1 MLDVKMWITDVDA
14 GKKVLY
20 EHYEKE
26 MTTKAVINAKSAIP
40 MQTKRTVLSQEVL
53 RILLH
58 CSEYVEWETV
68 CSHINAHMK
77 KMQYSGYTQ
86 PFRYNVVKSALN
98 AFESIKEKKVLG
110 IRPINRP
117 KDWRRAERDEETQEK
132 KRTWYRNGGFD
143 SVLFVPS
150 TPEGKLKN
158 MYQRE
163 IAKSG
168 VRIKVVEKTGTTLRS
183 RMQTSDPFKPQGCGR
198 LQCFVCSSGGT
209 GNCNSES
216 ITYEI
221 MCKGECEERN
231 DYKGESGSNAY
242 TRGEKHKTDLNARN
256 ATNSPLWRHCRD
268 VHNGDLQEFQMNVTG
283 TFKDD
288 AMLRQIME
296 AVQIEN
302 VEPAKLM
309 NTRAEW
315 NMTRVPRATIT

>member
-1 MLDVKMWITDVDA
+1 
-14 GKKVLY
+14 
-20 EHYEKE
+20 
-26 MTTKAVINAKSAIP
+26 
-40 MQTKRTVLSQEVL
+40 
-53 RILLH
+53 
-58 CSEYVEWETV
+58 
-68 CSHINAHMK
+68 
-77 KMQYSGYTQ
+77 
-86 PFRYNVVKSALN
+86 
-98 AFESIKEKKVLG
+98 
-110 IRPINRP
+110 
-117 KDWRRAERDEETQEK
+117 
-132 KRTWYRNGGFD
+132 
-143 SVLFVPS
+143 
-150 TPEGKLKN
+150 
-158 MYQRE
+158 
-163 IAKSG
+163 
-168 VRIKVVEKTGTTLRS
+168 
-183 RMQTSDPFKPQGCGR
+183 
-198 LQCFVCSSGGT
+198 
-209 GNCNSES
+209 
-216 ITYEI
+216 